1 MASSVTVHTAN
12 PPNSACAV
20 FVIVIMYL
28 CTCRPWPPG
37 RSATLSSCH
46 CMVPPPSSGNRRQSP
61 SGSHTPRY
69 TPPAQVSIKKDGN
82 RRQGKGR
89 RVCLE
94 GKICSIPCRTSC
106 FASVDLKEKDEFNL
120 FFKIDRGKIASAA
133 RNWINSVPQTDATT
147 FAIASVSI
155 LLLWN
160 RWTADLRI
168 WFQRREAAG
177 PEAGPPSRTCTRP
190 TSAYSRH
197 EQTHSTLLFY
207 FSKPFRFL
215 LKSNLIIFS
224 TPFYFSFQNN
234 RFHIFLFFAFEII
247 YSFIFFVC
255 S

>member
-1 MASSVTVHTAN
+1 MKAKGYQHLNVSTIMITTFKYI
-12 PPNSACAV
+12 NSLIYPFLAAQAA
-20 FVIVIMYL
+20 L
-28 CTCRPWPPG
+28 P
-37 RSATLSSCH
+37 RS
-46 CMVPPPSSGNRRQSP
+46 
-61 SGSHTPRY
+61 
-69 TPPAQVSIKKDGN
+69 IW
-82 RRQGKGR
+82 
-89 RVCLE
+89 
-94 GKICSIPCRTSC
+94 
-106 FASVDLKEKDEFNL
+106 EKVELLL

-190 TSAYSRH
+190 TSAYSRPEH
-197 EQTHSTLLFY
+197 THSTLLWY

-215 LKSNLIIFS
+215 LKSNLIILS
-224 TPFYFSFQNN
+224 TPFYFSFHNN
-234 RFHIFLFFAFEII
+234 CFHIFLFFAFEII